1 MSSSAASADPLT
13 VESSPAEFQRRWRE
27 LQTARGALRSVSIG
41 ITASFTVDT
50 LLPYLGCLLAQR
62 GLLAQF
68 VVSPFNQIYE
78 SLLDPSSELRRAG
91 CDVTLVLSRL
101 EDVCARRLADLATL
115 DPSNVVAAR
124 TAVHD
129 EVARLCDA
137 VASFEAAGA
146 GMILIGTFP
155 APETTPLGLLDA
167 SHIASQT
174 QLNRECNVE
183 LWSRVRTLRRARLID
198 IDQVIARLGADRA
211 WDRRMALISGCPF
224 STSGLRHV
232 SERIARAIAALSFPP
247 AKVVAFDLDNTL
259 WGGIVGEDGPDG
271 IAIGPT
277 GLGAAFASF
286 QDALLALRAQ
296 GVLLVVAS
304 KNNEA
309 DAMEV
314 FDRHPGMRIRREH
327 LAAHRISW
335 QPKSQSLREL
345 AAELSLGIESFVL
358 LDDNPAE
365 CAEVRRLLP
374 EMTVIELPPEPAR
387 YVEAL
392 RSAPQLDRMGLTD
405 ADRTRASGYAT
416 ERARAAQRIAAAAD
430 PAALRAHLRSLE
442 LSVRVRTIRDAD
454 VARAAQLTQKTNQF
468 NLTTRRRSEAE
479 IEALRRDP
487 SWRLYALD
495 VSDRFGDY
503 GTTGLVFARRIEDE
517 ATWELETVLLSCR
530 VLGRG
535 VESAMLR
542 VVTEDLMAAGAQRLF
557 GRMIPT
563 KKNAPAR
570 DFFPRHGFVAAK
582 RVSDAGEVFVKEPLP
597 GGKFDDDHVTAFLE
611 APRSPG

>member
-1 MSSSAASADPLT
+1 
-13 VESSPAEFQRRWRE
+13 
-27 LQTARGALRSVSIG
+27 VSIG
-41 ITASFTVDT
+41 IAASFTVDT

-62 GLLAQF
+62 GLLARF
-68 VVSPFNQIYE
+68 VVAPFNQIYQ
-78 SLLDPSSELRRAG
+78 SLLDPSSELKRAG

-101 EDVCARRLADLATL
+101 EDICARPLADLATL
-115 DPSNVVAAR
+115 DPPKVAAAR

-129 EVARLCDA
+129 EVDRLCDA
-137 VASFEAAGA
+137 VASFEAETAGT
-146 GMILIGTFP
+146 ILIGTFP
-155 APETTPLGLLDA
+155 APETTPLGVLDA
-167 SHIASQT
+167 SHRASQT
-174 QLNRECNVE
+174 QLHRECNVA
-183 LWSRVRTLRRARLID
+183 LWGRVQTLRRARLID
-198 IDQVIARLGADRA
+198 IDQVIAHVGADRA

-232 SERIARAIAALSFPP
+232 SERIARAIAPLLLPP
-247 AKVVAFDLDNTL
+247 AKVVAVDLDNTL
-259 WGGIVGEDGPDG
+259 WGGIVGEDGSDG

-296 GVLLVVAS
+296 GVLLVVVS

-309 DAMEV
+309 DAMEI

-345 AAELSLGIESFVL
+345 ATELSLGIESFVL
-358 LDDNPAE
+358 IDDNPAE

-374 EMTVIELPPEPAR
+374 QVTVIELPGDPAH

-392 RSAPQLDRMGLTD
+392 RSAPQLDRMALTD
-405 ADRTRASGYAT
+405 DDRARAAAYVA
-416 ERARAAQRIAAAAD
+416 ERARAAGRTAAADD
-430 PAALRAHLRSLE
+430 PAALREHLRSLE

-468 NLTTRRRSEAE
+468 NLTTRRRTEAE

-517 ATWELETVLLSCR
+517 VTWELETVLLSCR

-535 VESAMLR
+535 VESALLR
-542 VVTEDLMAAGAQRLF
+542 VVTEDLMVAGAQRLF
-557 GRMIPT
+557 ARMIQT
-563 KKNAPAR
+563 NKNAPAR
-570 DFFPRHGFVAAK
+570 DFLARHGFVAAK
-582 RVSDAGEVFVKEPLP
+582 GASDAGEVFVKQPLP
-597 GGKFDDDHVTAFLE
+597 GGKFDDDHVAAFLE
-611 APRSPG
+611 VSGSRP